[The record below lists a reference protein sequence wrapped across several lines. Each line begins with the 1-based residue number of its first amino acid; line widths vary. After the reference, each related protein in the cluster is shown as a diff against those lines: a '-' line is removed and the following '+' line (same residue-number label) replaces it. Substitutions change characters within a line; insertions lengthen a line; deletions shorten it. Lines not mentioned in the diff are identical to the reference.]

1 MKNSNKQ
8 YLYSVLRQAW
18 QELRALG
25 DKAGQGLART
35 PLPRILILCIGL
47 ALLITLVPLILTLF
61 VIFMLVKL
69 FLLVVTMGGRSHEQ
83 TRPEF
88 KQKQWS
94 YKEAEDAQ
102 LVRVEQI
109 SYHRDERK

>member
-25 DKAGQGLART
+25 DKAGQGLMRT

-69 FLLVVTMGGRSHEQ
+69 FLVVVTMSGRSREQ
-83 TRPEF
+83 TATEF

-102 LVRVEQI
+102 FVRVEQI
-109 SYHRDERK
+109 SYRQDER

>member
-8 YLYSVLRQAW
+8 YIYSVLRQAW
-18 QELRALG
+18 QELRAIG
-25 DKAGQGLART
+25 NKAGQALLRT
-35 PLPRILILCIGL
+35 PLPRVLVLCIGL
-47 ALLITLVPLILTLF
+47 ALLVALVPLILSLF

-69 FLLVVTMGGRSHEQ
+69 FLIVVSTSSRQQAAS
-83 TRPEF
+83 EF
-88 KQKQWS
+88 KPRQWS

-109 SYHRDERK
+109 TYRRDER

>member
-8 YLYSVLRQAW
+8 YMYSVLRQAW
-18 QELRALG
+18 QELRAVG
-25 DKAGQGLART
+25 NKAGQALLRT
-35 PLPRILILCIGL
+35 PLPRILVLCIGL
-47 ALLITLVPLILTLF
+47 ALLIALVPLILSLF

-69 FLLVVTMGGRSHEQ
+69 FLIVVSTSARSRQ
-83 TRPEF
+83 QAASEF
-88 KQKQWS
+88 KPRQWS

-109 SYHRDERK
+109 TYRRDDR

>member
-8 YLYSVLRQAW
+8 YIYSVLRQAW
-18 QELRALG
+18 QELRAIG
-25 DKAGQGLART
+25 NKAGQALLRT
-35 PLPRILILCIGL
+35 PLPRVLVLCIGL
-47 ALLITLVPLILTLF
+47 ALLIALVPLILSLF

-69 FLLVVTMGGRSHEQ
+69 FLIVVSTSSRQQAAS
-83 TRPEF
+83 EF
-88 KQKQWS
+88 KPRQWS

-109 SYHRDERK
+109 TYRRDER